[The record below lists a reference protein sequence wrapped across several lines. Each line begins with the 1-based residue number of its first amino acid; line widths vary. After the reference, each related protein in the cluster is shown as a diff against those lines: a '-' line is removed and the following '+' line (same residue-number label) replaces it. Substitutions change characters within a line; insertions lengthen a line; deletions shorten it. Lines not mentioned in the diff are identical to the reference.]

1 MQQQQQQQP
10 INRMDK
16 QNSQERNPII
26 LNSEI
31 DFSIYMRGRHV
42 SVWIQ
47 FRQLLTSSDE
57 IWWAVIKRVNDIH
70 NEVAMI
76 SPLLFFIS
84 LLFDWFT
91 QFQYRSW

>member
-1 MQQQQQQQP
+1 MKMQQQQQQQP

-42 SVWIQ
+42 SV
-47 FRQLLTSSDE
+47 
-57 IWWAVIKRVNDIH
+57 
-70 NEVAMI
+70 
-76 SPLLFFIS
+76 
-84 LLFDWFT
+84 
-91 QFQYRSW
+91 